1 MFMAPNFSGHVL
13 EFSLVNQRVASPCLQ
28 VRDRNPT
35 VVLAYGLNSNAEYPA
50 LSEAPGGVF

>member
-1 MFMAPNFSGHVL
+1 MFIAPKLSGHVL
-13 EFSLVNQRVASPCLQ
+13 EFSLVSEGVASPCLQ

-50 LSEAPGGVF
+50 FSEAPGGVF